1 MISVDGTLTAYE
13 NMMLMASLYDVPRK
27 ERKRRIHEILSFL
40 KLEKFSNTMVK
51 NFSGGMIRKLEVGQ
65 AMLHHPHVLFLD
77 EPTTGLDPIGRQ
89 DVWNHLLELR
99 DKFNTTIFFT
109 THYMEEAEEVS
120 DRLAIINLGKLA
132 VIGTVAELK
141 EKTNKHNATLDDAF
155 IFFAGNGTI
164 QEKGNFHDIKR
175 ARATERKLG

>member
-1 MISVDGTLTAYE
+1 M
-13 NMMLMASLYDVPRK
+13 
-27 ERKRRIHEILSFL
+27 
-40 KLEKFSNTMVK
+40 
-51 NFSGGMIRKLEVGQ
+51 GQ
-65 AMLHHPHVLFLD
+65 AMLHRPPVLFLD

-89 DVWNHLLELR
+89 DVWQHLLELR

-120 DRLAIINLGKLA
+120 DRVAIMNMGKLA

-141 EKTNKHNATLDDAF
+141 EKTGKINATLDDAF
-155 IFFAGNGTI
+155 IFFAGNGTL
-164 QEKGNFHDIKR
+164 QEKGNFRDIKR